1 MIRLQ
6 QLKMPI
12 AHTEEQLRQKVA
24 SCLKIPADQIVQ
36 MERIRRS
43 VDARKKSAV
52 CYVYTLDV
60 TVTKTAR
67 IPKKVYSNNVMFI
80 SKTEYRLPEH
90 SGAQARPRPVIVG
103 CGPAGLF
110 CAYALSLAGCRPVVV
125 ERGKTVQER
134 RQDVERFWRDGVLNP
149 QSNVQFGEGGAGT
162 FSDGKLNTLIKD
174 EKGRGRMVLKTFVS
188 FGAPEQIL
196 YDAKPHIGTDLLLV
210 IVERMRKAIEQAG
223 GSFLFETC
231 LSGFCWE
238 KDRLA
243 GVLLRQGEKQQQ
255 LETDTAVLAI
265 GHSARDTF
273 ALLKEQG
280 FQMEAK
286 SFAVGLRVE
295 HPQQMIDDRQYGDAA
310 KVLGAAPYKLS
321 QQTKSGRGVYT
332 FCMCPGGYVVNASSE
347 PGMLAV
353 NGMSMSQRDGA
364 NANSAVIV
372 TVTQEDFGQSEDP
385 SCGVRF
391 QQQGDPLCGVRFQ
404 QQEDP
409 LCGVRFQQQL
419 EQKAFALGGGRIP
432 QQLFGDFARQKESSG
447 YGSFASAA
455 KGATAFA
462 PLHTLFAPALTQ
474 AFLEGMEGFERRI
487 PGFARADCI
496 LSGVESRTSS
506 PVRIVRN
513 DAYLS
518 NKNGV
523 YPCGEGAGYAG
534 GIMSAAIDGLKVAE
548 AILANS

>member
-1 MIRLQ
+1 MIRIQ

-12 AHTEEQLRQKVA
+12 AHTKEQLRQKA
-24 SCLKIPADQIVQ
+24 AKCLKIPAEQIAQ
-36 MERIRRS
+36 IELIRRS
-43 VDARKKSAV
+43 IDARRKSAV

-60 TVTKTAR
+60 TVKETVR
-67 IPKKVYSNNVMFI
+67 IPKCVYSNNIMSI
-80 SKTEYRLPEH
+80 HKTEYRLPVGK
-90 SGAQARPRPVIVG
+90 SAQKKQRPVIVG
-103 CGPAGLF
+103 SGPAGLF
-110 CAYALSLAGCRPVVV
+110 CAYALARSGYRPIVV

-134 RQDVERFWRDGVLNP
+134 KQDVERFWRDGVLHP

-174 EKGRGRMVLKTFVS
+174 EKGRGRMVLQTFVS

-196 YDAKPHIGTDLLLV
+196 YDARPHIGTDLLLV
-210 IVERMRKAIEQAG
+210 VVERMRKAIEQAG

-231 LSGFCWE
+231 LTGFCWDGE
-238 KDRLA
+238 RLA
-243 GVLLRQGEKQQQ
+243 GVILNQGEKQLQ

-310 KVLGAAPYKLS
+310 QELGAAPYKLS
-321 QQTKSGRGVYT
+321 HQTGSGRGVYT
-332 FCMCPGGYVVNASSE
+332 FCMCPGGFVVNASSE

-353 NGMSMSQRDGA
+353 NGMSMSRRDGA

-372 TVTQEDFGQSEDP
+372 TVTQEDFGDA
-385 SCGVRF
+385 
-391 QQQGDPLCGVRFQ
+391 
-404 QQEDP
+404 EDP

-419 EQKAFALGGGRIP
+419 ERKAFALGGGRIP
-432 QQLFGDFARQKESSG
+432 QQLLSDFARQKESSG
-447 YGSFASAA
+447 YGSFPSAA

-462 PLHTLFAPALTQ
+462 PLHTLLSPKLSQ
-474 AFLEGMEGFERRI
+474 AFLEGMQEFERRI

-513 DAYLS
+513 QALMS
-518 NKNGV
+518 NKDGV

-548 AILANS
+548 AILEKD